1 MKVLHVVGGPLSN
14 GSFKGAEILHK
25 ALLEYNI
32 DSKILSD
39 NQIDEK
45 FKNKEKIISINN
57 NFKNR
62 MLYTLF
68 VLLEKILKSIY
79 LHSPREAFTIGI
91 LGFDITN
98 LKAYKDADIIHI
110 HWLSQGFINLK
121 SFSKINKPLIWTMR
135 DMWAFCGGPHYTM
148 DFKEYENTK
157 ISNFLKKLKKKNYK
171 KNFKF
176 VAVSDWLKK
185 RAERSIVL
193 KDHNITK
200 INNNINTNNFRQ
212 IPKEIAKKIL
222 KIDTDKNIILYGAQN
237 PQSPRK
243 GWDYF
248 IDTLK
253 KLDKK
258 KYYLVIFGKFWSHNK
273 LNEIG
278 LEYKSLGFI
287 NDNKKLNATYAC
299 ADVFVASSIQD
310 AWPKTFA
317 EAMSC
322 GTPVVCFANTSISEI
337 VDHKLNG
344 YIVENINSDEL
355 LKGIQWVVDEIKKN
369 HSLKREA
376 ILKASKYDSKNI
388 ALEYI
393 NLYKSI
399 LSI

>member
-1 MKVLHVVGGPLSN
+1 
-14 GSFKGAEILHK
+14 
-25 ALLEYNI
+25 
-32 DSKILSD
+32 
-39 NQIDEK
+39 
-45 FKNKEKIISINN
+45 
-57 NFKNR
+57 
-62 MLYTLF
+62 
-68 VLLEKILKSIY
+68 
-79 LHSPREAFTIGI
+79 
-91 LGFDITN
+91 
-98 LKAYKDADIIHI
+98 
-110 HWLSQGFINLK
+110 
-121 SFSKINKPLIWTMR
+121 MR

-317 EAMSC
+317 EAM
-322 GTPVVCFANTSISEI
+322 T
-337 VDHKLNG
+337 
-344 YIVENINSDEL
+344 VEL
-355 LKGIQWVVDEIKKN
+355 Q
-369 HSLKREA
+369 
-376 ILKASKYDSKNI
+376 
-388 ALEYI
+388 
-393 NLYKSI
+393 
-399 LSI
+399 